1 VLLWQLKPCDISEPV
16 MMDEKSL
23 VEEQN
28 LWPITVNSFGE
39 KVFFNLNRHSFE
51 KISAQAVFDAKFGNV
66 IFNEDTLNIF
76 VGTDSGLLPRY
87 IQNNSLPKGA
97 RYIFIEPEAVLQ
109 ALQANQMLVD
119 LDERIVCVGLQD
131 WVEAAQHFKITDYFY
146 IDAVRSFNAICA
158 QDDYINEYAELSW
171 HITEVL
177 SQLHW
182 QNSVELGM
190 EAFIT
195 RQINNIADNK
205 FPAKVLE
212 KSFQGK
218 TAVLL
223 AGGPSLDLVLPW
235 VKQHRD
241 KVVVLAV
248 SRISRQLLLA
258 DIEPDFVFSVDP
270 TELSFDIS
278 KEMLNFTR
286 KTTFICSYH
295 TVPTL
300 LSQWLGLVFYLGG
313 RVPWDSA
320 LNVVNLSSSGPT
332 VTNTALSVAHEFGFK
347 RVILAGV
354 DLCFTRE
361 GFTHA
366 KGSDEQLAGPR
377 FNLTSLQVETNG
389 GFMAPTSCDFEQ
401 AIRSLGLQA
410 KMLTSAGCKIIN
422 IAAGAAKVEN
432 IDYMLLADIELE
444 AGSVDVLA
452 TVLAKLAKS
461 HDDVQYLRKASEELK
476 KARFQIKAIARL
488 AENARQ
494 INDEMYNADG
504 MIVSYKEKKRL
515 DLIEKKFKREHRH
528 YSKLVKRFGIRS
540 FIKLAKPFTDEDW
553 TAEEARQLGNVYY
566 EAYWDGATK
575 LLRLIDD
582 AIERVAARQQEKSDT
597 PDFALLVGRCRK
609 DRSFGRVRLWREKF
623 YPSVIPPEV
632 DAMFDEF
639 ELRFV
644 EIINDKNTRH
654 FARAKSNSNLGM
666 VKQRAGLLFKHKK
679 TEELRDLLAALEKH
693 DEQEAAILY
702 RHLINGYLAEL
713 QNSPDAALDAYQQ
726 IVDGGDLLLEE
737 ALIRIAGIGIDHDDI
752 RSANLSL
759 QCLSQ
764 LNPVYLP
771 MYAEMRRLHG
781 DILMAVDAYSRY
793 IAQFPDDTL
802 VQMKLAMLYVECKI
816 YDAAEM
822 MLDYILLQKP
832 NLEAAVGLKR
842 QLSAIRETDH

>member
-1 VLLWQLKPCDISEPV
+1 MI
-16 MMDEKSL
+16 DEKNF
-23 VEEQN
+23 VDEQN
-28 LWPITVNSFGE
+28 LWPIRINAFAE
-39 KVFFNLNRHSFE
+39 KFFFNLNRHGFD
-51 KISAQAVFDAKFGNV
+51 KVSAHAVFDDKFSNV
-66 IFNEDTLNIF
+66 LFKEDALNII

-87 IQNNSLPKGA
+87 IQNKSLPKGT
-97 RYIFIEPEAVLQ
+97 RYIFIEPDAVLQ
-109 ALQANQMLVD
+109 AMQANQMLDD
-119 LDERIVCVGLQD
+119 LDERIVCVGLKD
-131 WVEAAQHFKITDYFY
+131 WIEAAHRFKITDYFY

-190 EAFIT
+190 EAFIA

-205 FPAKVLE
+205 FPAKILE

-223 AGGPSLDLVLPW
+223 AGGPSLDYILPW

-241 KVVVLAV
+241 KIVVLAV

-258 DIEPDFVFSVDP
+258 EIEPDFVFSVDP

-278 KEMLNFTR
+278 KEMLNFTD
-286 KTTFICSYH
+286 KTMFICSYH
-295 TVPTL
+295 AVPTL
-300 LSQWLGLVFYLGG
+300 LNQWLGLVFYLGS
-313 RVPWDSA
+313 RLPWDSA
-320 LNVVNLSSSGPT
+320 LNMANLSSAGPT

-410 KMLTSAGCKIIN
+410 KILTSAGCHIIN

-432 IDYMLLADIELE
+432 IDYMPLADIELE
-444 AGSVDVLA
+444 VNSVDVFS
-452 TVLAKLAKS
+452 TVSVKMAKS
-461 HDDVQYLRKASEELK
+461 HDDVLYYRKASEELK
-476 KARFQIKAIARL
+476 KAQFQIKAIARL

-494 INDEMYNADG
+494 INDEMYNSDG
-504 MIVSYKEKKRL
+504 VIVSYKEKKRL
-515 DLIEKKFKREHRH
+515 DQIEKKFKREHRH
-528 YSKLVKRFGIRS
+528 YSKLIKRFGIRS
-540 FIKLAKPFTDEDW
+540 FIKLAKPFTDEEW

-566 EAYWDGATK
+566 EAYLEGATK
-575 LLRLIDD
+575 LLRLVDD
-582 AIERVAARQQEKSDT
+582 AIERVTARQQENSDD
-597 PDFALLVGRCRK
+597 PDFALMVERCRK
-609 DRSFGRVRLWREKF
+609 DRSFGRVRLWRKNF
-623 YPSVIPPEV
+623 SPTVISPEIN
-632 DAMFDEF
+632 AIFDEF
-639 ELRFV
+639 EQRFV

-654 FARAKSNSNLGM
+654 FAQAKSYSNLVM

-679 TEELRDLLAALEKH
+679 TEELRDLLAALDKH
-693 DEQEAAILY
+693 DAQDAAISY
-702 RHLINGYLAEL
+702 RHLVNGYLAEL
-713 QNSPDAALDAYQQ
+713 QNSPGAALDAYQQ
-726 IVDGGDLLLEE
+726 IVDGGDVLLEE
-737 ALIRIAGIGIDHDDI
+737 ALIRIAGISIDRDDI
-752 RSANLSL
+752 HSANLSL

-771 MYAEMRRLHG
+771 LYAEIRRLHG
-781 DILMAVDAYSRY
+781 DITIAIDSYSSY

-802 VQMKLAMLYVECKI
+802 VQMKLATLYVECKV
-816 YDAAEM
+816 YDAADM
-822 MLDYILLQKP
+822 MLDYILRQKP
-832 NLEAAVGLKR
+832 NLEVAVGLKR
-842 QLSAIRETDH
+842 QLLAMRVAEN